1 MKRRHICSPKTIFYH
16 IDSFSPGVDPM
27 TYIVTCHSYT
37 SKKDKIVIY
46 RWSLEYFP
54 VTSFQTTSIHHLL
67 VQVVS
72 YWQNWGKCR
81 MCLKGN
87 VSFAIVGSARRL
99 PAVKGPFGRL
109 ATIRGSKVA
118 FPDLSLIANVNQ
130 VLKQRAS
137 SYKFHFWVKSIF
149 WRFIF
154 WKSIFSISIF
164 LNVSSR

>member
-37 SKKDKIVIY
+37 SKKGRDKIVIY
-46 RWSLEYFP
+46 RWSPEYFP

-87 VSFAIVGSARRL
+87 VSFAIVGSARRE
-99 PAVKGPFGRL
+99 AASCEGSFWEAGHYQRL
-109 ATIRGSKVA
+109 HSG
-118 FPDLSLIANVNQ
+118 
-130 VLKQRAS
+130 
-137 SYKFHFWVKSIF
+137 
-149 WRFIF
+149 
-154 WKSIFSISIF
+154 
-164 LNVSSR
+164 SSRPLSHCKCQPSFKAKGEQLQISFLG